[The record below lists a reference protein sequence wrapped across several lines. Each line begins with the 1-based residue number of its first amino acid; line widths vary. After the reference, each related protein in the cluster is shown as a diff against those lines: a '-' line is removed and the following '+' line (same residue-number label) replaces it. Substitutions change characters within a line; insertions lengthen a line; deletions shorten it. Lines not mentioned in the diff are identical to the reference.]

1 MNNVRWNGRIKN
13 DLAHCGSF
21 YLHALSKEKSGMNFW
36 CFTSLSYLKQL
47 ICKLFIL
54 LENQGLN
61 IPYSK
66 NVPSNFLLK
75 QANE

>member
-1 MNNVRWNGRIKN
+1 MGLFI
-13 DLAHCGSF
+13 L
-21 YLHALSKEKSGMNFW
+21 YALNKEKSGMNFW
-36 CFTSLSYLKQL
+36 SFTSLPFLKQL
-47 ICKLFIL
+47 IGRLFIL

>member
-1 MNNVRWNGRIKN
+1 VGLFI
-13 DLAHCGSF
+13 L
-21 YLHALSKEKSGMNFW
+21 YALNKEKSGMNFW
-36 CFTSLSYLKQL
+36 SFTSLPFLKQL
-47 ICKLFIL
+47 IGRLFIL

-66 NVPSNFLLK
+66 NDPSNFLLK

>member
-1 MNNVRWNGRIKN
+1 VGLSIW
-13 DLAHCGSF
+13 
-21 YLHALSKEKSGMNFW
+21 YALNKEKSGMIFW
-36 CFTSLSYLKQL
+36 SFTSLPFLKKL
-47 ICKLFIL
+47 IGRLFFL